1 MRRSFFVIAVNN
13 LHKRALFR
21 YEDFGE
27 AWNADAGKR
36 AGNRK
41 EMFLDILCE
50 SYYA

>member
-27 AWNADAGKR
+27 VDNLNMERRCREKSGK
-36 AGNRK
+36 
-41 EMFLDILCE
+41 
-50 SYYA
+50 S